1 VLLDSVSRQRTLQSI
16 AIAIGQRL
24 ADKAR
29 FRKFND
35 ENPALFQVVS
45 RDPQSRTSNLKQK
58 RRVLIHTMRQKS
70 TADWEGWSKV
80 NKLHL
85 GQRLIDIVMS
95 TVGLVSILHPS
106 KGRGKSVIYVQPTA
120 KLVDLISER
129 NGQCELLDPV
139 FVPMV
144 VPPKSWSTPHD
155 GGYWF
160 SNGGA
165 LVKHSLRNWSEDL
178 GNLDMPNVYTAI
190 NVMQETAWKVNQPV
204 LVVMKETFERGAQ
217 VGKVPEREPLPAP
230 TKPTDIATNADAR
243 KAWKRRASIVFTRN
257 TKRRSSVIQM
267 LATLRLADEFS
278 AYDRFYYPGAL
289 DSRGRAYTL
298 PSNLTPQG
306 TDCAKALLMFANGK
320 PIEEDAALGCLMIHG
335 AKTFRHD
342 KRIAWVAVKP

>member
-1 VLLDSVSRQRTLQSI
+1 MTMNAGLVIRSRDLIAYLTVKVLLDSVSRQRTLQSI

-95 TVGLVSILHPS
+95 TVGLVSILHTS

-144 VPPKSWSTPHD
+144 RAPRPPAHCSS
-155 GGYWF
+155 
-160 SNGGA
+160 A
-165 LVKHSLRNWSEDL
+165 ARQAAA
-178 GNLDMPNVYTAI
+178 TA
-190 NVMQETAWKVNQPV
+190 
-204 LVVMKETFERGAQ
+204 F
-217 VGKVPEREPLPAP
+217 
-230 TKPTDIATNADAR
+230 
-243 KAWKRRASIVFTRN
+243 
-257 TKRRSSVIQM
+257 RSRV
-267 LATLRLADEFS
+267 
-278 AYDRFYYPGAL
+278 
-289 DSRGRAYTL
+289 
-298 PSNLTPQG
+298 
-306 TDCAKALLMFANGK
+306 
-320 PIEEDAALGCLMIHG
+320 
-335 AKTFRHD
+335 
-342 KRIAWVAVKP
+342 